1 MRARDHFARARVAA
15 LVQTLALA
23 AAVIAAMLAYPLVLH
38 AAATP
43 SRDGAMAPDF
53 TLKATDG
60 RNLRLSEYRGDIV
73 VLTFWASWCGPC
85 RAALAELNSRSAQP
99 GGERATILGVN
110 LDGDAGRA
118 EAIARSLGLTFPTL
132 VDARQSV
139 GRLYEVEKL
148 PFTVLVDRDGVVR
161 ATWSAATVPPSELE
175 RRIEEIGQ

>member
-1 MRARDHFARARVAA
+1 M
-15 LVQTLALA
+15 QTLALA

-43 SRDGAMAPDF
+43 ARDGAMAPDF
-53 TLKATDG
+53 TLKSTDG
-60 RNLRLSEYRGDIV
+60 RNLRLSEYRGDVV
-73 VLTFWASWCGPC
+73 VLAFWASWCGPC
-85 RAALAELNSRSAQP
+85 RAALAELNSRPAQP
-99 GGERATILGVN
+99 GGDRATIIGVN

-118 EAIARSLGLTFPTL
+118 ESIARSLGLTFPTL

-139 GRLYEVEKL
+139 GRLYDVEKL

-161 ATWSAATVPPSELE
+161 ATWSATTAPRSELD

>member
-1 MRARDHFARARVAA
+1 M
-15 LVQTLALA
+15 QTFALA
-23 AAVIAAMLAYPLVLH
+23 AAVIAGMLAYPLASH

-43 SRDGAMAPDF
+43 VRDGAMAPDF
-53 TLKATDG
+53 TLKSTDG
-60 RNLRLSEYRGDIV
+60 RNLRLSEYRGDVV

-85 RAALAELNSRSAQP
+85 RAALAELNARPAPP
-99 GGERATILGVN
+99 GGDRATILGVN

-118 EAIARSLGLTFPTL
+118 EAIARSLGLLFPTL

-139 GRLYEVEKL
+139 GRLYDVEKL

>member
-1 MRARDHFARARVAA
+1 M
-15 LVQTLALA
+15 QTLALA
-23 AAVIAAMLAYPLVLH
+23 AAVIAAMLACPLALH

-43 SRDGAMAPDF
+43 ARDGAVAPDF

-60 RNLRLSEYRGDIV
+60 RNLRLSEYRGDVV

-85 RAALAELNSRSAQP
+85 RAALAELNSRPAQP

-118 EAIARSLGLTFPTL
+118 EAIARSLGLKFPTL

-161 ATWSAATVPPSELE
+161 ATWSASTVPPSELE

>member
-1 MRARDHFARARVAA
+1 M
-15 LVQTLALA
+15 QTLALA
-23 AAVIAAMLAYPLVLH
+23 AAVVAALLACPLLLH
-38 AAATP
+38 AAPAP
-43 SRDGAMAPDF
+43 GRGSVPAPDF
-53 TLKATDG
+53 TLKSTDG
-60 RNLRLSEYRGDIV
+60 RNLRLSEYRGDVV

-99 GGERATILGVN
+99 GGNRTTILGVN

-118 EAIARSLGLTFPTL
+118 ESIARSLGLTFPTL
-132 VDARQSV
+132 VDARQAV

>member
-1 MRARDHFARARVAA
+1 M
-15 LVQTLALA
+15 QTLALA
-23 AAVIAAMLAYPLVLH
+23 AAVIAAMLACPLVLH

-43 SRDGAMAPDF
+43 ARDGAMAPDF

-60 RNLRLSEYRGDIV
+60 RNLRLSEYRGDVV

-85 RAALAELNSRSAQP
+85 RAALAQLNSRPAQP

-118 EAIARSLGLTFPTL
+118 ETIARSLGLTFPTL
-132 VDARQSV
+132 LDARQSV

-161 ATWSAATVPPSELE
+161 ATWSASTVPPSELE